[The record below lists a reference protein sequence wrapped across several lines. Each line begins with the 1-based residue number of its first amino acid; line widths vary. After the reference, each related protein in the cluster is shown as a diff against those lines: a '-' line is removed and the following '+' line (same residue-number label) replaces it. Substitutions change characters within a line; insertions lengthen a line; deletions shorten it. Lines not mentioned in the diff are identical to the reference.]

1 MVTLRMFSLP
11 PLVPA
16 AKEGLDTRRGG
27 GANWKLG
34 DNISDE

>member
-1 MVTLRMFSLP
+1 MVALRIFTLL

-16 AKEGLDTRRGG
+16 AKEGFDTRRGG

-34 DNISDE
+34 DNMSDE